1 MKKKFLTVLLCVS
14 MALSLAAC
22 GGKEEPSN
30 VKEEQEQEE
39 KEEKEEKEE
48 RADVEEPEEEPIEKV
63 EEQVE
68 LTADTIDKYFGFEYT
83 ATADDKMSGFEI
95 TVNQPYGTET
105 VKTPIVPAV
114 YSASGSPS
122 TDDLAP
128 KINEYWASD
137 AVGDMSLY
145 VGLNP
150 FVGLYAK
157 GVHYSWAQSENGN
170 NKIVNTDGKA
180 FNALFTGSDVAT
192 PEYNWA
198 VDNNLPYISCVAI
211 GETELAYPIMQPK
224 SVMNILYERTGAA
237 VLVMNPSDDYARID
251 DCQIVGFTANF
262 ASPDVAI
269 TVADTITADSTVADV
284 VAKYAPSEG
293 TMLDNG
299 AIVLTW
305 NTVSGATVEMTF
317 DAYTYTVVSVK
328 ILTADMTPE
337 ILQGLHI

>member
-22 GGKEEPSN
+22 GSKEEPSN

-39 KEEKEEKEE
+39 KEEKEKKEE
-48 RADVEEPEEEPIEKV
+48 RADVEEPEKEPVEEI

-128 KINEYWASD
+128 KATEYYNSD
-137 AVGDMSLY
+137 DFQNTGKSLS
-145 VGLNP
+145 LNP
-150 FVGLYAK
+150 FVTLYNNSK
-157 GVHYSWAQSENGN
+157 QYVWAQGTSGQG
-170 NKIVNTDGKA
+170 KIVDMSGK
-180 FNALFTGSDVAT
+180 LLYIESSLDPTS
-192 PEYNWA
+192 EYNWT
-198 VDNNLPYISCVAI
+198 VDNNLPCSEYTDAYA
-211 GETELAYPIMQPK
+211 TELMYPIMQPK
-224 SVMNILYERTGAA
+224 SVMNILDKYTSAA

-251 DCQIVGFTANF
+251 DCQITGFTANF
-262 ASPDVAI
+262 ASTDVAI
-269 TVADTITADSTVADV
+269 TVADTITADSTIADV

-317 DAYTYTVVSVK
+317 DAYEQKVVSVK
-328 ILTADMTPE
+328 ILTADITPE
-337 ILQGLHI
+337 ILQGLNI